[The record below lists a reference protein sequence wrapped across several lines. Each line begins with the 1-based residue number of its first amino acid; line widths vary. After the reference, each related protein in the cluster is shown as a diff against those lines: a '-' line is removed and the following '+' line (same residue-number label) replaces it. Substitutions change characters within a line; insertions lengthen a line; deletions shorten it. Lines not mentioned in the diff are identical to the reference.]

1 MTAQNNNSLS
11 LEQASHYV
19 KCAYLFNLREIIENI
34 FDDTDYDYHASL
46 LSCLFQIAANIN
58 LYPNLKKNF
67 FSADDLLT
75 PCIGDFY
82 SDLEIEDDNVTD
94 DDLEYIERNQRTINL
109 SLLKDILFTAT
120 YIELTSSKYD
130 EDDDDDDDDYDD
142 DDDDDDED
150 DRDLNTIIS
159 NHTIEGEL
167 SENPKKELAYANL
180 MKSKPFKKFLK
191 KHKLDEEQVAAID
204 FFLFVHNA
212 ILILSSKP
220 SDEDINEQFKF
231 AYDNLIASNVPIE
244 SMYFSGTPLGTSFK
258 DYVSMLGKYVN
269 ILDLSTTAVQ
279 SVLSIFS
286 NPIGSITGLFNISVS
301 LIEKSVSNSLYNS
314 EKNLLTDLYDLKINN
329 LIEAKKYSD
338 YSRFLF
344 TSGLDEFVL
353 KYERI
358 PKSNLK
364 TASDLLLDM
373 HELIDCSSNLNFEL
387 LMFKTRKKYLTVP
400 RHIDINKLKKLTSTI
415 ELTNV
420 REQILNCYHK
430 DLHIKQDLIYDE
442 VNDLS
447 NLLSDIGYFSPVHA
461 TKNILVNK
469 IVSLL
474 KKTDSDDSETKFYM
488 LESLPTSIKEWYLL
502 NLNNLLY
509 NNGKGNEKYE
519 QEILCSADHVA
530 FMLLFV
536 SNVLKIEE
544 IETYIGYED
553 GQVYTDDDVSI
564 HDFLYPII
572 CFEPDKNTN
581 ENLTSEDINF
591 IFTKDKKINSYLIYS
606 LIKDYISGLIFGFI
620 ADAYRNIKVEPQKF
634 SKLVNDP
641 RVINNKVML
650 ILSNSKYFNNFISS
664 YDIKKNQIE
673 FLIDYCSHSICFFA
687 RDYFSTDK
695 ELKNKFEG
703 LEERALESDIPLE
716 ALYFSGSP
724 SGMKTQD
731 YLSVMIKGLGIIN
744 KASTIYQIG
753 LAIFSL
759 SSPVTSVIG
768 LTSLGLSGIKYLSEN
783 SDFKK
788 RQEKYA
794 IYYKHEE
801 LYNNALYL
809 LNILFDSYNTQFQYK
824 TAEINNSLFSWK
836 TLFNKE
842 SFSREYVENFSVVF
856 SLLSETFDLLN
867 CMRDLFS
874 LSSTIQKLPIT
885 IDVDRF
891 LNQTESLVT
900 KEDIR
905 GTVFK
910 YYPKDNEY
918 RLIETIEL
926 EEALKIESIFNEIG
940 YFSVS
945 AYVKSKL

>member
-1 MTAQNNNSLS
+1 
-11 LEQASHYV
+11 
-19 KCAYLFNLREIIENI
+19 
-34 FDDTDYDYHASL
+34 
-46 LSCLFQIAANIN
+46 
-58 LYPNLKKNF
+58 
-67 FSADDLLT
+67 
-75 PCIGDFY
+75 
-82 SDLEIEDDNVTD
+82 
-94 DDLEYIERNQRTINL
+94 
-109 SLLKDILFTAT
+109 
-120 YIELTSSKYD
+120 
-130 EDDDDDDDDYDD
+130 
-142 DDDDDDED
+142 
-150 DRDLNTIIS
+150 
-159 NHTIEGEL
+159 
-167 SENPKKELAYANL
+167 
-180 MKSKPFKKFLK
+180 
-191 KHKLDEEQVAAID
+191 
-204 FFLFVHNA
+204 
-212 ILILSSKP
+212 
-220 SDEDINEQFKF
+220 
-231 AYDNLIASNVPIE
+231 
-244 SMYFSGTPLGTSFK
+244 
-258 DYVSMLGKYVN
+258 
-269 ILDLSTTAVQ
+269 
-279 SVLSIFS
+279 
-286 NPIGSITGLFNISVS
+286 
-301 LIEKSVSNSLYNS
+301 
-314 EKNLLTDLYDLKINN
+314 
-329 LIEAKKYSD
+329 
-338 YSRFLF
+338 
-344 TSGLDEFVL
+344 
-353 KYERI
+353 
-358 PKSNLK
+358 
-364 TASDLLLDM
+364 
-373 HELIDCSSNLNFEL
+373 
-387 LMFKTRKKYLTVP
+387 
-400 RHIDINKLKKLTSTI
+400 
-415 ELTNV
+415 
-420 REQILNCYHK
+420 
-430 DLHIKQDLIYDE
+430 
-442 VNDLS
+442 
-447 NLLSDIGYFSPVHA
+447 
-461 TKNILVNK
+461 
-469 IVSLL
+469 
-474 KKTDSDDSETKFYM
+474 M

-620 ADAYRNIKVEPQKF
+620 ADAYRNIKEEPQKF

-801 LYNNALYL
+801 LYNNALCL
-809 LNILFDSYNTQFQYK
+809 LNTLFDSYNTQFHNK
-824 TAEINNSLFSWK
+824 TAEINNSLFSCK

-856 SLLSETFDLLN
+856 WLLSETFDLLN